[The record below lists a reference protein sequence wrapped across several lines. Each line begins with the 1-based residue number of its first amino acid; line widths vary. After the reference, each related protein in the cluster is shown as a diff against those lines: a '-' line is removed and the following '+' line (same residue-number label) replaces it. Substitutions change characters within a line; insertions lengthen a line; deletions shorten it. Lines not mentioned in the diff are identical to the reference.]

1 MIWITESS
9 FILFREPYGPHPL
22 QTMDLH
28 LPSYKLR
35 SLDDKTWIIFIH
47 GGAWRDP
54 ANSKADATHLLHAL
68 VHTPQNITLCGATLN
83 YRLSPSEKAPDN
95 NAHHPD
101 HVADILAAITF
112 LQHRYQFGRKYILV
126 GHSAGATLALQ
137 SLRSIFN
144 GRNIDS
150 VIPGAEGYLPG
161 GLPSAVVCAE
171 GIYSLPDLV
180 DEYPAYASFVE
191 NAFGPP
197 SQIWIDASPACLPG
211 WKSEYDGR
219 IVIVQSTEDELLSL
233 RQATGF
239 VRALEAEGVRV
250 DVEIV
255 GGTHGE
261 VYKRGELVLIVKK
274 VLDEMKLDMKDL
286 AAALDL

>member
-1 MIWITESS
+1 MIQITASS

-22 QTMDLH
+22 QTMDIH

-35 SLDDKTWIIFIH
+35 SLHDKKWIIFIH

-54 ANSKADATHLLHAL
+54 SNSKADATRLLHAII
-68 VHTPQNITLCGATLN
+68 HTPNNTTLCGATLN
-83 YRLSPSEKAPDN
+83 YRLSPSDREPGN
-95 NAHHPD
+95 NARHPD
-101 HVADILAAITF
+101 HIADVLTGITF
-112 LQHRYQFGRKYILV
+112 LQQKYQFGRNYILV

-137 SLRSIFN
+137 SLRSIYN

-150 VIPGAEGYLPG
+150 AIPSAVPFLPG
-161 GLPSAVVCAE
+161 GLPRAVVCTE
-171 GIYSLPDLV
+171 GIYNLLDLV
-180 DEYPAYASFVE
+180 DEYPQYTSFVE

-197 SQIWIDASPACLPG
+197 SRVWFDASPTCLPG

-219 IVIVQSTEDELLSL
+219 IVILQSTEDELLSL

-239 VRALEAEGVRV
+239 VKALEAEGVNV

-255 GGTHGE
+255 GGRHDDVFKGE
-261 VYKRGELVLIVKK
+261 ELVVVVKK
-274 VLDEMKLDMKDL
+274 VLGEMNMDMKEL
-286 AAALDL
+286 AAALDF

>member
-1 MIWITESS
+1 MPG

-28 LPSYKLR
+28 LPSYKMR
-35 SLDDKTWIIFIH
+35 TLDDKMWIIFIH

-54 ANSKADATHLLHAL
+54 SNTKSDATQLLHAL
-68 VHTPQNITLCGATLN
+68 IHTPQNTTLCGATLN
-83 YRLSPSEKAPDN
+83 YRLSPSIKSPENTAK
-95 NAHHPD
+95 HPD

-112 LQHRYQFGRKYILV
+112 LQHQYQFGRNYILV

-144 GRNIDS
+144 GKNIES
-150 VIPGAEGYLPG
+150 SIPAAETFLPG
-161 GLPSAVVCAE
+161 GLPRAVVCTE
-171 GIYSLPDLV
+171 GIYNLPDLV
-180 DEYPAYASFVE
+180 DEYPDYSSFVR

-197 SQIWIDASPACLPG
+197 SQVWFDASPACLPG

-219 IVIVQSTEDELLSL
+219 IVVVQSTEDELLSL

-239 VRALEAEGVRV
+239 VRVLEAEGVRV

-255 GGTHGE
+255 GGRHDE
-261 VYKRGELVLIVKK
+261 VFKRDELVGIVKK
-274 VLDEMKLDMKDL
+274 VLGEMKMDMKEL
-286 AAALDL
+286 AAALDF

>member
-1 MIWITESS
+1 MPG

-54 ANSKADATHLLHAL
+54 ASSKADATHLLHAL
-68 VHTPQNITLCGATLN
+68 VHTPQNTTICGATLN
-83 YRLSPSEKAPDN
+83 YRLSPSQKAPEN
-95 NAHHPD
+95 TARHPD
-101 HVADILAAITF
+101 HVADILAALTF

-161 GLPSAVVCAE
+161 GLPSAVICTE
-171 GIYSLPDLV
+171 GIYNLPDLV
-180 DEYPAYASFVE
+180 DEYPDYASFVV

-197 SQIWIDASPACLPG
+197 SQVWSDASPACLPG

-233 RQATGF
+233 RQATNF
-239 VRALEAEGVRV
+239 VGALEAEGVSV

-255 GGTHGE
+255 GGRHDE
-261 VYKRGELVLIVKK
+261 VFKRSELVVIVKK
-274 VLDEMKLDMKDL
+274 VLAEMSVSHKIPFPVL
-286 AAALDL
+286 